1 MKNTKKEKL
10 TRYSIT
16 HIKNICLLV
25 LGILLFFNTLLLSS
39 CSTQIST
46 PTPDTTKQP
55 IPHSIKGY
63 EIYSWQDEGQ
73 WVFKLITGTNR
84 QKTIVEI
91 MSNSETIHD
100 DNWTNIKINGV
111 DNLKIILEN
120 LPKGESIFWMNGNG
134 IEKATEQAIP
144 IIFPPDIMIEDIRE
158 FCEQIEVD
166 LVISE

>member
-1 MKNTKKEKL
+1 MKNTEKEKL

-16 HIKNICLLV
+16 HIKNICLLA

-46 PTPDTTKQP
+46 PTLDTTKLP

-63 EIYSWQDEGQ
+63 EIYSWQDEGK

-91 MSNSETIHD
+91 MSNSETNQD
-100 DNWTNIKINGV
+100 DNWTNIKIN
-111 DNLKIILEN
+111 
-120 LPKGESIFWMNGNG
+120 
-134 IEKATEQAIP
+134 
-144 IIFPPDIMIEDIRE
+144 
-158 FCEQIEVD
+158 
-166 LVISE
+166 